1 LQALNLARAA
11 MINSLIGAIV
21 KTAVIFLL
29 ASQPAF
35 GINGVAMGILV
46 GTVLVTMLHFATV
59 LKAISFT
66 FYVRDYL
73 KAFVAMG
80 LSGGLGFWLLSDMLP
95 QTMNTAI
102 RVILISAAIVAL
114 YLLLLLIFG
123 LVKKN
128 ELIRIPLVGKLL
140 SKFAFR

>member
-1 LQALNLARAA
+1 
-11 MINSLIGAIV
+11 
-21 KTAVIFLL
+21 
-29 ASQPAF
+29 
-35 GINGVAMGILV
+35 
-46 GTVLVTMLHFATV
+46 MLHFATV

-80 LSGGLGFWLLSDMLP
+80 LSGGLGFWLLSEILP

-123 LVKKN
+123 LIKKN